1 LHGMAASAAGW
12 RFAVDRGGTFTDVVG
27 LAPDGALHTA
37 KVLSRDPGQ
46 PVDPALRGIRA
57 VLDTA
62 DPVHGRR
69 VASVRLGTTVATNA
83 LLERAGATTL
93 LVTTAG
99 LADALLIGD
108 QARPDIFAR
117 SIRRPAPLYDRV
129 RAVPERIDATG
140 GVLTPLD
147 EQALRRVLEEA
158 RRDGIESVAIV
169 FLHGFRHPGHEQRA
183 AAIARELGFA
193 EVVASHEAAP
203 LLGYVARGDTT
214 VADAYL
220 SPILW
225 RYTREFC
232 ASLERELDCADV
244 TFMQSNGGL
253 VDAAGF
259 RGVNGILSGP
269 AGGVVGMIAAG
280 TMDAPRRLLGF
291 DMGGTSTDVS
301 LSSGGAIPRRFA
313 TEIDGVRLRT
323 PLVDVATI
331 AAGGGSILRF
341 ADGRLQVGP
350 ASAGADPGPAC
361 YRRQGPATVTD
372 CNVVLGRIPPER
384 FPRVFGPDGDAPIDA
399 DAARARL
406 RELAVTARAGTGV
419 GYTVETLAE
428 AFLEV
433 AVARMANAIRELALN
448 HGEDPTRF
456 ALLSFG
462 GAAGQH
468 ACAVAD
474 RLGVDE
480 VLLHP
485 LAGVLSAYGIALTSR
500 RAIRRTTHERML
512 NADPAAADEVLAALA
527 AEARDE
533 LLRQGVPAA
542 QVTVNR
548 TAHLRLP
555 GADSTIELPWAGPH
569 ALRTGFVAAHRQL
582 YGFADERATPVVA
595 TLQVEAVEQ
604 APGTVGDADGTRPG
618 TRGAALDSDGV
629 ALESDA
635 VTREGKEPS
644 ATDTTNI
651 WYDGAWHA
659 APLIERAH
667 LAPGMTLQGPLL
679 LCEDGATNW
688 IAPGWHGEVAAG
700 GLLVLRR
707 AASTHAATRPN
718 AGPGIREDA
727 GAAAPDPMRLEV
739 FNALFMHVAEQMGAV
754 LRQTASSVN
763 IKERLDF
770 SCALFDGAANLVAN
784 APHMPVHLGSMGAS
798 VAAVLERFGDDLR
811 PGDACLLNSPYA
823 GGTHLPDI
831 TVVSPV
837 FDASGR
843 VVEFFTAS
851 RAHHAD
857 VGGVTPGSMPPH
869 SRSIDEEGAL
879 IEPHRI
885 VRDGELDAALFER
898 LLCGGAHPARNLP
911 QNLADLRAQL
921 AANARG
927 ARELERAAGT
937 HGRRTLLDYMR
948 HVQDNAETC
957 MRRAIRRLRPG
968 SFRYELD
975 NGQAIAVRIGVDVVR
990 GAAIVDFTGTSSQR
1004 DNNFNAPR
1012 AVTVAA
1018 VLYVFRTLIDEPIPL
1033 NAGCLRP
1040 LSIVVPGGS
1049 MLDPVAP
1056 AAVVAGN
1063 VETSQCIVDALYGAL
1078 GLQAAAQG
1086 TMNNFTFGNERYQY
1100 YETIAGGSGAGP
1112 DYDGASGVQTHMT
1125 NSRLTDPEVL
1135 ETRFPVLLREFAIRR
1150 GSGGAGAHRGGDGV
1164 VRRVEFR
1171 EAMTVAI
1178 LSNHRR
1184 VAPFGLAGGAP
1195 GSTGRNTLLRAGASA
1210 SETLAATDGV
1220 AVDPGDQVQVE
1231 TPGGGGYGV
1240 EPG

>member
-1 LHGMAASAAGW
+1 MRLTPNWRGFPLHGTATTAAGW
-12 RFAVDRGGTFTDVVG
+12 RFAIDRGGTFTDVVG
-27 LAPDGALHTA
+27 FAPDGALHTA
-37 KVLSRDPGQ
+37 KVLSRDPSQ
-46 PVDPALRGIRA
+46 PGDPALRGIRA

-62 DPVHGRR
+62 GPVHGRR

-83 LLERAGATTL
+83 LLERAGAATL

-108 QARPDIFAR
+108 QSRPDIFAR
-117 SIRRPAPLYDRV
+117 SIRRPPPLYARV
-129 RAVPERIDATG
+129 CAVPERIDAAG
-140 GVLTPLD
+140 AVLTPLD
-147 EQALRRVLEEA
+147 EDALGRALEEA
-158 RRDGIESVAIV
+158 RRDGIASVAIV
-169 FLHGFRHPGHEQRA
+169 FLHGFRHPHHERRA
-183 AAIARELGFA
+183 AAIARERGFT

-220 SPILW
+220 SPVLW
-225 RYTREFC
+225 RYTREFR
-232 ASLERELDCADV
+232 ANLERELDCADV

-259 RGVNGILSGP
+259 RGVNGVLSGP

-280 TMDAPRRLLGF
+280 TRDAPRRLLGF

-301 LSSGGAIPRRFA
+301 LSTGGAIPRRFA
-313 TEIDGVRLRT
+313 TEIDGVRLRA

-372 CNVVLGRIPPER
+372 CNVALGRIPPER
-384 FPRVFGPDGDAPIDA
+384 FPRVFGPHGDAPIDP
-399 DAARARL
+399 DAARERL
-406 RELAVTARAGTGV
+406 RELAATARAGTGV
-419 GYTVETLAE
+419 SYTVEALAE

-433 AVARMANAIRELALN
+433 AVARMANAIRELALH

-500 RAIRRTTHERML
+500 RAIRRTTHERVL
-512 NADPAAADEVLAALA
+512 DDDPAAADEVLETLA
-527 AEARDE
+527 IDARDE

-542 QVTVNR
+542 QVAVNR

-555 GADSTIELPWAGPH
+555 GADSTIELPWSEPH
-569 ALRTGFVAAHRQL
+569 ALRAAFVAAHRQL
-582 YGFADERATPVVA
+582 YGFADERVAPVVA
-595 TLQVEAVEQ
+595 TLQVETVEQ
-604 APGTVGDADGTRPG
+604 APATDGG
-618 TRGAALDSDGV
+618 SMGVAALDSGGTST
-629 ALESDA
+629 AGTTA
-635 VTREGKEPS
+635 VWYEGGWHEVS
-644 ATDTTNI
+644 LLDRATLAS
-651 WYDGAWHA
+651 GA
-659 APLIERAH
+659 
-667 LAPGMTLQGPLL
+667 TLQGPCL
-679 LCEDGATNW
+679 LCEDGATSW
-688 IAPGWHGEVAAG
+688 IAPGWHGAVTAS

-707 AASTHAATRPN
+707 AAPMHGASDTQQDPGTGRHEDTGAAT
-718 AGPGIREDA
+718 
-727 GAAAPDPMRLEV
+727 PDPMRLEV

-837 FDASGR
+837 FDATGR

-869 SRSIDEEGAL
+869 SRSIAEEGAL

-885 VRDGELDAALFER
+885 VRDGELDEALLER
-898 LLCGGAHPARNLP
+898 LLSGGPHPARNLE
-911 QNLADLRAQL
+911 QNFADLRAQL

-927 ARELERAAGT
+927 ARELGRAFVM
-937 HGRRTLLDYMR
+937 HGRRTLLDYMG
-948 HVQDNAETC
+948 HVQDNAEAC

-975 NGQAIAVRIGVDVVR
+975 NGQSIAVRIDVDVAR
-990 GAAIVDFTGTSSQR
+990 GAAVVDFTGTSPQQ

-1040 LSIVVPGGS
+1040 LTIVVPGGS

-1078 GLQAAAQG
+1078 GLQAASQG

-1135 ETRFPVLLREFAIRR
+1135 ETRFPVLLREFSIRR

-1164 VRRVEFR
+1164 VRRLEFR
-1171 EAMTVAI
+1171 EPMTVAI

-1195 GSTGRNTLLRAGASA
+1195 ARTGRNTLWRAGAPA
-1210 SETLAATDGV
+1210 SESLAATDGV

-1240 EPG
+1240 ERT